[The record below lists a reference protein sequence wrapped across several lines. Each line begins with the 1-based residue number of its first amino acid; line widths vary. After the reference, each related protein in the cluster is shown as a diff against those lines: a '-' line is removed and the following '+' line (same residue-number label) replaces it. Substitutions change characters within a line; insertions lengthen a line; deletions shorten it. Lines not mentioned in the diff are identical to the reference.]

1 MMMTKKTAL
10 LLLPL
15 LLGACSMVP
24 DFETPQVETPAA
36 YANEQQASL
45 AATSLAQ
52 AQLTDTW
59 WTAFGSAELDRLMA
73 TARASN
79 YDIKA
84 ALARIAQARAQIRGA
99 EAALY
104 PTFDARGSAGR
115 SGNNDGF
122 ADSNSYRGNLA
133 VGYELDLWGANAAA
147 VSGAEADA
155 AATAFDAVALD
166 LVLQGDVANAY
177 LTYLALVERLRVA
190 QENLRLARATLGLVE
205 EQAAAGAVSGLELA
219 QQRQQVASIAAQI
232 PDLEGQRRQA
242 VNALALLLGSTTGAV
257 GEPGGQLYD
266 LAVPPI
272 RPGLPADL
280 LLRRPDVRSAEASL
294 VSSNADIGVARA
306 AFFPTISLTADGGI
320 ASAALNAFLRPES
333 LLYSLV
339 ASLTA
344 PIFDGGQRQ
353 ANLDVAKARKEE
365 LVYVYQQSALSAF
378 REVEDALVDQQSQA
392 LQEQALIESA
402 SQAQQAYDLAALQYR
417 EGATDLLTLLD
428 AQRTLLSAQDQL
440 VQARL
445 GRLSAAVAL
454 AKAMGGGWQG
464 ALPPGS

>member
-1 MMMTKKTAL
+1 MQKAIL
-10 LLLPL
+10 LLLPA

-24 DFETPQVETPAA
+24 DYATPQVETPKA

-45 AATSLAQ
+45 QAASLAE
-52 AQLTDTW
+52 AKLTDTW
-59 WTAFGSAELDRLMA
+59 WTAFDSAELNQLMA

-79 YDIKA
+79 FDIKA

-104 PTFDARGSAGR
+104 PTFDASGSAGR
-115 SGNNDGF
+115 SGANDNTPDG
-122 ADSNSYRGNLA
+122 NSYRGNLA
-133 VGYELDLWGANAAA
+133 VSYELDLWGANRAA
-147 VSGAEADA
+147 VSGAEAAA
-155 AATAFDAVALD
+155 AATAYDAVALD

-177 LTYLALVERLRVA
+177 VTYLALGERLRVA
-190 QENLRLARATLGLVE
+190 QANLRLARDVLALVE

-242 VNALALLLGSTTGAV
+242 INALALLLGTTTGAV
-257 GEPGGQLYD
+257 GEPGGELYE
-266 LAVPPI
+266 LSVPPI
-272 RPGLPADL
+272 QPGVPAEL

-294 VSSNADIGVARA
+294 IAANADIGVARA
-306 AFFPTISLTADGGI
+306 AFYPTISLTAEGGI
-320 ASAALNAFLRPES
+320 ASVALDAFLRPES

-339 ASLTA
+339 SSLVA
-344 PIFDGGQRQ
+344 PIFDGGRRQ
-353 ANLDVAKARKEE
+353 ADLDVAQARKEE
-365 LVYVYQQSALSAF
+365 LVYGYQQSALSAY

-392 LQEQALIESA
+392 QQEQALIESA
-402 SQAQQAYDLAALQYR
+402 NQAQQAYELAALQYR
-417 EGATDLLTLLD
+417 AGATDLLTLLD
-428 AQRTLLSAQDQL
+428 AQRTLLSAQDAL

-454 AKAMGGGWQG
+454 AKALGGGWQG
-464 ALPPGS
+464 GVPGT